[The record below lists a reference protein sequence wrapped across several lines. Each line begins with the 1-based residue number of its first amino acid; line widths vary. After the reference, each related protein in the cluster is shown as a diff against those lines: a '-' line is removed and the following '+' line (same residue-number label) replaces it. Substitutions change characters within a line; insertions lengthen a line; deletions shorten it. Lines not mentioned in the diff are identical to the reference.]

1 MGVRG
6 QWTRRQLIAVGG
18 QVTGNHQTIKPGA
31 IVTSGSNAVRG
42 VMVLW
47 LGRGRA
53 GPSVRPERPVM
64 SAQVRSVMVLWFY
77 RQKP

>member
-1 MGVRG
+1 M
-6 QWTRRQLIAVGG
+6 
-18 QVTGNHQTIKPGA
+18 TGNHQTIKPGA

-77 RQKP
+77 RHTGHKPHHLTFLGSGRAWR